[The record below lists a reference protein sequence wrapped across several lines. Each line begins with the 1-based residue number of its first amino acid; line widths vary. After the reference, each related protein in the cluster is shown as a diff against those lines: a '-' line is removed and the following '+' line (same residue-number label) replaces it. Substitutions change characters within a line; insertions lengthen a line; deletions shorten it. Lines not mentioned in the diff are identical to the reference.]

1 MSYKTSA
8 SCPRKA
14 NARRDTIINIYKD
27 LFSKSLPNNKQYW
40 TLAGPCFDNKGNLG
54 TNSEICQLTEAG
66 LIFAR
71 QYHGIDNSEEIIEKN
86 KITAPGANF
95 YYGDFITQIQIE
107 SENPNFNPGIIHADY
122 TRLKETVVID
132 TSNIVY
138 LIENINISDVM
149 IVMNFP
155 WNNPYSGAFKGE
167 ITPQDVINLLKNNQR
182 FNNSWNERW
191 LIYPKCYTYGG
202 TGDKSKTTMVTFILI
217 RR

>member
-1 MSYKTSA
+1 MSYKSSA
-8 SCPRKA
+8 ACPRKA
-14 NARRDTIINIYKD
+14 KARRDTIINIYKE
-27 LFSKSLPNNKQYW
+27 LFSKSLPFQKQYW
-40 TLAGPCFDNKGNLG
+40 TLAGPCFDDEGNLG
-54 TNSEICQLTEAG
+54 ANSEIWQLTEAG

-86 KITAPGANF
+86 RKAAPGANF
-95 YYGDFITQIQIE
+95 YHGDFITQLQVE

-138 LIENINISDVM
+138 LIENRGISNVM

-167 ITPQDVINLLKNNQR
+167 ITPQDVIDMLQENQR

-191 LIYPKCYTYGG
+191 SIYPKCYTYGG
-202 TGDKSKTTMVTFILI
+202 TGERSKTTMVTFILF